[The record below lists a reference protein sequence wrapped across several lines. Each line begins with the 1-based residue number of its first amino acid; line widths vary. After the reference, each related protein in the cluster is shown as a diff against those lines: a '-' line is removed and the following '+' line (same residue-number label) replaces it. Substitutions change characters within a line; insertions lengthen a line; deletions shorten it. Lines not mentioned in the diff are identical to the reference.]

1 MSLKTLTLEMTLNKC
16 VHGGDPRAL
25 EHRYGHPKQGWLDL
39 STGINPQPYVPK
51 KLNPENWGS
60 LPSTA
65 NLSSLKQAAA
75 MCYGVSDPQLI
86 TAAPGTQSLI
96 QWLPRLRPTGSVSV
110 VSPTYNEHAHCW
122 RIAEHTVRE
131 TGDLAQAEEN
141 ADVVIVV
148 NPNNPDGYQYD
159 PNELKY
165 IAKRQAE
172 KDGWLIVDEAFC
184 DVVPELS
191 IADAVGS
198 PGLIILRSFGK
209 FFGLAGLRLGFALTD
224 TLIAERLSTFMG
236 PWAVSTPAIIIGEE
250 ALSEVAWATTTRHKL
265 ELSRDRLGR
274 LLNAS
279 GMEVIGGTSLFR
291 LVTTDQAGAIYQTL
305 AQRGIMVRQFQ
316 YDPKWIRF
324 GLPRSEQDW
333 QRLEVALR

>member
-1 MSLKTLTLEMTLNKC
+1 MTLNKRE
-16 VHGGDPRAL
+16 HGGDPEAL
-25 EHRYGHPKQGWLDL
+25 VHRYGHPKQGWLDL

-51 KLNPENWGS
+51 KLDPKNWGS
-60 LPSTA
+60 LPTA
-65 NLSSLKQAAA
+65 TSLGNLKQAAA
-75 MCYGVSDPQLI
+75 MCYGVRNPELI
-86 TAAPGTQSLI
+86 TAAPGTQALI
-96 QWLPRLRPTGSVSV
+96 QWLPRMRAAGRVSV

-122 RIAEHTVRE
+122 RIAEHNVKE
-131 TGDLAQAEEN
+131 TWDLAQAEEN
-141 ADVVIVV
+141 SDVIIVV

-159 PNELKY
+159 PNDLKSL
-165 IAKRQAE
+165 AKRQAE

-224 TLIAERLSTFMG
+224 PVMAERLYTFLG

-250 ALSEVAWATTTRHKL
+250 ALSEDDWATTTRHKL
-265 ELSRDRLGR
+265 KLSSERLDRLLG
-274 LLNAS
+274 AS
-279 GMEVIGGTSLFR
+279 GMEVVGGTSLFR
-291 LVTTDQAGAIYQTL
+291 LVATDQAEAIYQTL
-305 AQRGIMVRQFQ
+305 AQCGIMVRQFQ
-316 YDPKWIRF
+316 YDPKWLRF